1 MFTEIII
8 MIAKILL
15 DAILLTVY
23 VMIKI
28 FWNIIK
34 FTITIVVLI
43 LIPQKYLIRLYMRL
57 A

>member
-1 MFTEIII
+1 